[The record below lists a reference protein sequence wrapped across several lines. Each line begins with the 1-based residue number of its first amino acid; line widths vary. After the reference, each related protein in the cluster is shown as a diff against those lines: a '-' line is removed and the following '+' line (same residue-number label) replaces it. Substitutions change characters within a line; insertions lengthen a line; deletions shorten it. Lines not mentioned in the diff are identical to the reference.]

1 MDGNLSGGGSGDADT
16 GGGGGMDGV
25 MNGDGTADLRGVRVI
40 AVEQA
45 VAAPLCT
52 RHLADLGAEVIKI
65 ERPGGGDFARGY
77 DEAVHGLAS
86 HFVWLNR
93 GKRSVVLDLK
103 AEPGREALRRL
114 LRDADVL
121 VCNLAPGALE
131 RIVPDEE
138 LARLNPRLVR
148 CYLSGYGP
156 SGPYATRKAY
166 DALVQ
171 GEAGTITA
179 TGTPETPAKP
189 GVSLADLAGGT
200 YALTAVT
207 AALYARER
215 TGLGR
220 RIDVALFDVLLE
232 WMSPLLLAELHAG
245 SAPPPAGLR
254 HASIAPYG
262 PYTTAEGQDVLIAV
276 QNEGQWRRLCRMVL
290 DEPGLLED
298 PAFASNTTRV
308 RHRERTERAVQ
319 ARLSRLSTAEVTGRL
334 ERADVPYARL
344 NQIGE
349 VLEHPQ
355 AAATGRWSEATLP
368 DGQAVRVVTSPLH
381 REPEPPG
388 GRRVPALG
396 EHTAEVLRELGLSQA
411 EMDTLLT
418 PPAPPSGTSPSGTSP
433 SGTSPS
439 GTSASGT
446 PTSGTPTS
454 GTSASTAPVL

>member
-1 MDGNLSGGGSGDADT
+1 MT
-16 GGGGGMDGV
+16 G
-25 MNGDGTADLRGVRVI
+25 DLRGIRVI

-52 RHLADLGAEVIKI
+52 RHLADLGAEVVKI

-77 DEAVHGLAS
+77 DEAVHGMAS

-103 AEPGREALRRL
+103 TEPGRRALRDL
-114 LRDADVL
+114 LAGADVL
-121 VCNLAPGALE
+121 VCNLAPGALN
-131 RIVPDEE
+131 RIITDEA
-138 LARLNPRLVR
+138 LAELNPRLVR

-156 SGPYATRKAY
+156 TGPYADRKAY

-171 GEAGTITA
+171 GEAGTISA

-189 GVSLADLAGGT
+189 GVSLADLAGGA
-200 YALTAVT
+200 YALSAVT

-232 WMSPLLLAELHAG
+232 WMSPLLLAELHSG

-262 PYTTAEGQDVLIAV
+262 PYTTADGQDVLIAV
-276 QNEGQWRRLCRMVL
+276 QNEGQWQRLCRTVL
-290 DEPGLLED
+290 ADTALLDD
-298 PAFASNTTRV
+298 PDFGSNSARV

-319 ARLSRLSTAEVTGRL
+319 ARLITLSTAEVTARL
-334 ERADVPYARL
+334 EAADVPYARL
-344 NQIGE
+344 NQIGD
-349 VLEHPQ
+349 VLAHPQ
-355 AAATGRWSEATLP
+355 AEATGRWSEATLP
-368 DGQAVRVVTSPLH
+368 DGRAVRVVTSPLH
-381 REPEPPG
+381 RVPEPPG

-396 EHTAEVLRELGLSQA
+396 EHTAEVLAELGLTEGDMA
-411 EMDTLLT
+411 ERE
-418 PPAPPSGTSPSGTSP
+418 PAG
-433 SGTSPS
+433 
-439 GTSASGT
+439 
-446 PTSGTPTS
+446 
-454 GTSASTAPVL
+454 

>member
-1 MDGNLSGGGSGDADT
+1 M
-16 GGGGGMDGV
+16 
-25 MNGDGTADLRGVRVI
+25 TADLRGIRVI

-77 DEAVHGLAS
+77 DESVHGQAS

-103 AEPGREALRRL
+103 SEPGRHVLRRL
-114 LRDADVL
+114 LREADVL
-121 VCNLAPGALE
+121 VCNLAPGALH
-131 RIVPDEE
+131 RIVTDEE
-138 LARLNPRLVR
+138 LAALNPRLVR
-148 CYLSGYGP
+148 CYLSGYGA
-156 SGPYATRKAY
+156 SGPYAGRKAY

-232 WMSPLLLAELHAG
+232 WMSPLLLAEMHSG
-245 SAPPPAGLR
+245 SAPRPAGLR

-262 PYTTAEGQDVLIAV
+262 PYTTADGKDVLIAV
-276 QNEGQWRRLCRMVL
+276 QNEGQWSRLCRTVL
-290 DEPGLLED
+290 RAPALLED
-298 PAFASNTTRV
+298 PAFASNSARV

-319 ARLSRLSTAEVTGRL
+319 ARLITLSTAEVTDRL

-344 NQIGE
+344 NQITD
-349 VLEHPQ
+349 VLAHPQ
-355 AAATGRWSEATLP
+355 AEATGRWSQATLP
-368 DGQAVRVVTSPLH
+368 DGRTVRVVTSALH
-381 REPEPPG
+381 RDPEPPG
-388 GRRVPALG
+388 GRRVPGLG
-396 EHTAEVLRELGLSQA
+396 EHTAQVLRELGLSEG
-411 EMDTLLT
+411 EMAGVLE
-418 PPAPPSGTSPSGTSP
+418 PPAE
-433 SGTSPS
+433 
-439 GTSASGT
+439 SGT
-446 PTSGTPTS
+446 PP
-454 GTSASTAPVL
+454 STAPAR